1 LLSDLCRQ
9 IHHAAQNPVDL
20 DNAQADAVIA
30 RQILDLRL
38 GAAFT
43 RMQCLSLQNR
53 FGDLLDK
60 KLISYGPCQFPTLG
74 FVVSRYEQVKA
85 FVPETFWYIYLALIR
100 PAGDDPLQRERE
112 KQTVF
117 TWKRGHLFDFDIAL
131 MLYEMVLERPT
142 ARVTKVVKK
151 NTKKWS
157 VVLPVIRSLSKNFP
171 IGNPIH

>member
-1 LLSDLCRQ
+1 
-9 IHHAAQNPVDL
+9 
-20 DNAQADAVIA
+20 
-30 RQILDLRL
+30 
-38 GAAFT
+38 
-43 RMQCLSLQNR
+43 MQCLALQNR

-100 PAGDDPLQRERE
+100 PAGGDDPSQRDKER
-112 KQTVF
+112 QTIF

-131 MLYEMVLERPT
+131 MLYEMVLERPM

-151 NTKKWS
+151 ETKKW
-157 VVLPVIRSLSKNFP
+157 
-171 IGNPIH
+171 